1 MRLSKKRRIAI
12 AITVAAAMLLAVVIP
27 SVYTLVFANPTANEL
42 RQNLNQ
48 AQQAHDASL
57 IELNRLNDAVADAE
71 NAVAA
76 AAREFSASDARLR
89 AISAELDAAIA
100 QVEDR
105 TESLKGRMRIM
116 SETNTLTHFQAFI
129 RAENFS
135 DLNQRT
141 ATIRAIAEYDNF
153 NLRIMREIQE
163 QIEELKLEE
172 EVVHQS
178 KQEALIQEQSA
189 RAEVVSAQAAQ
200 EQFAQN
206 LRNDVEAYQRAYDDA
221 RRAEAALIAQM
232 QAQLSGAGDGTQFVG
247 GVFAWPVPGFS
258 IGSGA
263 GSRFGYRIHPITGR
277 NTFHSGIDIPAPSG
291 TNIVAANGGVV
302 TFSGWNGGYGNCII
316 IDHGGGY
323 ATLYAHNSANLVRV
337 GDRVERGQVIGRVGS
352 TGNSTGPHLHFEVL
366 RNSRA
371 VNPMNYF

>member
-1 MRLSKKRRIAI
+1 MKLSKRGKIAI
-12 AITVAAAMLLAVVIP
+12 AVTIAALMLLAIVIP
-27 SVYTLVFANPTANEL
+27 AMYTFVFAQPTANEL
-42 RQNLNQ
+42 RQNLNR
-48 AQQAHDASL
+48 AQQAHDESL
-57 IELNRLNDAVADAE
+57 IELNRLNDAVAAAE

-76 AAREFSASDARLR
+76 AAREFSASDVRLR